1 MSREWLEYSV
11 GADAVVIGLVEL
23 YRISGKAYVTFFNV
37 PPENKDAV
45 TTSAYQD
52 QLNAGFPKVCE
63 I

>member
-1 MSREWLEYSV
+1 M
-11 GADAVVIGLVEL
+11 GADAVVIGLVQL
-23 YRISGKAYVTFFNV
+23 YRISGKRVTFFNV